1 MYNIYSILDWDSNFF
16 NYKVASI
23 NTLNLTLNTLRDIL
37 KELKEKD
44 FKLVYCFANPEDQI
58 SNSTLLDA
66 SGLLVDKKITFFMMP
81 DEIDN
86 LNVSYPDII
95 PYKLKYSTENLKS
108 LALQSGIYSRFNI
121 DPNFSNNEYTKLYI
135 EWIEKSVKREI
146 ADEVLIYFEN
156 EIEKGLITLAI
167 KDNIGTIGLLAVD
180 MEERGKSIGKKL
192 VQSALGYFKERK
204 VNIVEVATQ
213 IDNKSACGFYKSL
226 GFDVKSIVNI
236 YHIWIS

>member
-1 MYNIYSILDWDSNFF
+1 MYNNYNILDWDSNFF

-23 NTLNLTLNTLRDIL
+23 KALNLTLKVLKDIL
-37 KELKEKD
+37 EDLKGKD

-66 SGLLVDKKITFFMMP
+66 SGLLVDKKITFFMMT
-81 DEIDN
+81 DSIDDINISSEIK
-86 LNVSYPDII
+86 
-95 PYKLKYSTENLKS
+95 PYNLKYSSEKIKS

-121 DPNFSNNEYTKLYI
+121 DPNFSNNEYKKLYI

-146 ADEVLIYFEN
+146 ANEVLVYFEN

-167 KDNIGTIGLLAVD
+167 RDDIGTIGLLAVD
-180 MEERGKSIGKKL
+180 KEERGKSIGKKL
-192 VQSALGYFKERK
+192 VQSALVYFKEKK

-226 GFDVKSIVNI
+226 GFDVKTIVNI
-236 YHIWIS
+236 YHLWIS